1 MAALVGNDGTITID
15 SQQVATLRSYSLDLT
30 SETIETTSM
39 DDGGNRNYVKGLSTY
54 TGSADVYWDA
64 THWSGITNGNPT
76 GGTVGDG
83 PVTLSLYAESAGDN
97 WSGNI
102 LITGYSVSA
111 STDGLVEATISFQG
125 SGGLTYAA
133 S

>member
-1 MAALVGNDGTITID
+1 MAAIVGNDGVLSLDGET
-15 SQQVATLRSYSLDLT
+15 VAQLRSYSIDTT
-30 SETIETTSM
+30 SDTIETTVM
-39 DDGGNRNYVKGLSTY
+39 GDDSRTYVKGLSSY

-83 PVTLSLYAESAGDN
+83 PVAMTLYAESAGDN

-125 SGGLTYAA
+125 TGGLTYAA